1 MNGIGL
7 RTKLA
12 LGFGTL
18 LTMLVLLG
26 GVSYY
31 SLRRVTAATEAAND
45 SLTRKQYVILT
56 EVEVGKQV
64 QAANEHTFT
73 GETASLQRYAEAKSD
88 VQQTLHSL
96 GDLLAFEKDQALFAA
111 LLKSVQQIS
120 TFTEQEIALRRAN
133 RNYEATDMAFGPKE
147 KQAIKAVAAD
157 AAQLEAWEDTQART
171 ALLLEHNA
179 QSRANL
185 VTVTLVL
192 CGFATGILIA
202 TFIMRSITQG
212 MSRMLGMIR
221 EIAANNL
228 TQDDI
233 VVHTT
238 DEVGQAESALN
249 GMKNNLRELI
259 NSIAATA
266 EQVASATQQMSASAA
281 QSAENTRV
289 QSEQT
294 QQVVAAMQEM
304 AGKVQ
309 EVLSSSTTA
318 STSSQRAADAAHRG
332 GQVVEEALATI
343 RSIADSSKGVAA
355 SITTLGSSSERISK
369 IVGVIDDIADQTN
382 LLALNAA
389 IEAARAGE
397 QGRGFAV
404 VSDEVR
410 KLAERTTKATKEI
423 AATVE
428 SIQSETS
435 NAVRA
440 MDQGT
445 RDVTAGVE
453 KTSASGAALQEIITM
468 SSKVGEVISEITSA
482 ANQQSD
488 ATQQVNHSMSQISSL
503 VEESALTASQMASSC
518 TDLSNLAL
526 NLRNLVN
533 QFKLDSQSK
542 DSRLNDSQHNDSQL
556 NEPPSTFSGTV
567 LPPTRSLALPR
578 ASGAAAGSE

>member
-1 MNGIGL
+1 
-7 RTKLA
+7 
-12 LGFGTL
+12 
-18 LTMLVLLG
+18 
-26 GVSYY
+26 
-31 SLRRVTAATEAAND
+31 
-45 SLTRKQYVILT
+45 
-56 EVEVGKQV
+56 
-64 QAANEHTFT
+64 
-73 GETASLQRYAEAKSD
+73 
-88 VQQTLHSL
+88 
-96 GDLLAFEKDQALFAA
+96 
-111 LLKSVQQIS
+111 
-120 TFTEQEIALRRAN
+120 
-133 RNYEATDMAFGPKE
+133 
-147 KQAIKAVAAD
+147 
-157 AAQLEAWEDTQART
+157 
-171 ALLLEHNA
+171 
-179 QSRANL
+179 
-185 VTVTLVL
+185 
-192 CGFATGILIA
+192 
-202 TFIMRSITQG
+202 MRSITQG

>member
-1 MNGIGL
+1 
-7 RTKLA
+7 
-12 LGFGTL
+12 
-18 LTMLVLLG
+18 V
-26 GVSYY
+26 
-31 SLRRVTAATEAAND
+31 
-45 SLTRKQYVILT
+45 
-56 EVEVGKQV
+56 
-64 QAANEHTFT
+64 
-73 GETASLQRYAEAKSD
+73 
-88 VQQTLHSL
+88 
-96 GDLLAFEKDQALFAA
+96 
-111 LLKSVQQIS
+111 
-120 TFTEQEIALRRAN
+120 
-133 RNYEATDMAFGPKE
+133 
-147 KQAIKAVAAD
+147 
-157 AAQLEAWEDTQART
+157 
-171 ALLLEHNA
+171 
-179 QSRANL
+179 
-185 VTVTLVL
+185 
-192 CGFATGILIA
+192 
-202 TFIMRSITQG
+202 RSITQG
-212 MSRMLGMIR
+212 MARMLGMIR

-266 EQVASATQQMSASAA
+266 EQVASATQQMSASAE

-294 QQVVAAMQEM
+294 QQVVTAMQEM

-488 ATQQVNHSMSQISSL
+488 ATQQVNHSMSQISNL

-518 TDLSNLAL
+518 NDLSSLAF

-533 QFKLDSQSK
+533 QFKLDPQSS
-542 DSRLNDSQHNDSQL
+542 DSRFNDSQNDSQF
-556 NEPPSTFSGTV
+556 NQPPSSFSGAV
-567 LPPTRSLALPR
+567 LPPTQSPALAR